1 VTNQLALIIGVLLAV
16 GIGADLITNDGAVL
30 LFLERKFLDLV
41 EWVVFWR

>member
-1 VTNQLALIIGVLLAV
+1 VTNQLALVIGVLLAA
-16 GIGADLITNDGAVL
+16 GIGADLMANDGAVL